1 VPDRSLPTRKN
12 GEDSEVTDYDRG
24 VRVSLID
31 PVSYTLPYDTSLAS
45 ALARRGH
52 EVDLIAA
59 AFAHGAAP
67 EPVGFRRHDLFFTV
81 SARLLARRPR
91 SRARF
96 AVKGL
101 EYLPDLV
108 RADREITHLDPEIV
122 HVQWLG
128 IPDVDRLWLRRLAR
142 RRGLIFTAHDV
153 LPRRTE
159 RRLELW
165 RTIFAAVDR
174 VVVHGAAAVERL
186 TELGVPPERI
196 ARIPHPLFTGPAD
209 ELRPPNGR
217 TLLHFGFLRSTK
229 GLDILLRAL
238 PGIAAEVPDVR
249 LVVAGDPLEP
259 VDGLERL
266 ASELGV
272 APYVEWRLGYVADA
286 EIPGLLEQATAVVLP
301 YRKIESSGV
310 LATALGHG
318 RPAVVSDVGSLGET
332 VREFGAGLVVPPE
345 DPAALAAACVRLL
358 LDARTR
364 EDAFRGTERARR
376 ALSWDAAAEAHER
389 LYADVLRDRL
399 LRTA

>member
-1 VPDRSLPTRKN
+1 
-12 GEDSEVTDYDRG
+12 

-31 PVSYTLPYDTSLAS
+31 PVSYTLPYDTSLAA

-59 AFAHGAAP
+59 RFAHGAVP
-67 EPVGFRRHDLFFTV
+67 EPVGYQRHDLFFTV
-81 SARLLARRPR
+81 SARLLAKRPR
-91 SRARF
+91 TRLRYP
-96 AVKGL
+96 VKGL
-101 EYLPDLV
+101 EYLPCLA
-108 RADREITHLDPEIV
+108 RADRAISRLDPELV

-128 IPDVDRLWLRRLAR
+128 IPDADLLWLRRLQR
-142 RRGLIFTAHDV
+142 RRGLVFTAHDV

-159 RRLELW
+159 RRLSLW
-165 RTIFAAVDR
+165 RAVFATVDR
-174 VVVHGAAAVERL
+174 VIVHGSAAVERL

-196 ARIPHPLFTGPAD
+196 ARIPHPLFNAPAD
-209 ELRPPNGR
+209 DLRPPNGR
-217 TLLHFGFLRSTK
+217 TLLHFGFLRASK
-229 GLDILLRAL
+229 GLDVLLRAL

-272 APYVEWRLGYVADA
+272 APRVEWRLGYVDDSALPA
-286 EIPGLLEQATAVVLP
+286 LMKQATALVLP

-332 VREFGAGLVVPPE
+332 VREFKAGLVVPPE
-345 DPAALAAACVRLL
+345 DPDALAAACVRLL
-358 LDARTR
+358 VDDNAR
-364 EDAFRGTERARR
+364 EEAFQGTERARR
-376 ALSWDAAAEAHER
+376 ELSWDAAAEAHEHV
-389 LYADVLRDRL
+389 YDEVLRERRQA
-399 LRTA
+399 LRSSV

>member
-1 VPDRSLPTRKN
+1 MPDRSLPTRKN

-81 SARLLARRPR
+81 SGRLLARRPR

-101 EYLPDLV
+101 EYLPELL
-108 RADREITHLDPEIV
+108 RADREITRLDPEIV

-128 IPDVDRLWLRRLAR
+128 IPDVDRHWLRRLAR
-142 RRGLIFTAHDV
+142 RRGLVFTAHDV

-165 RTIFAAVDR
+165 RTIFATVDR
-174 VVVHGAAAVERL
+174 VVVHGTAAVERL

-266 ASELGV
+266 AFELGV
-272 APYVEWRLGYVADA
+272 APHVEWRLGYVDDA

>member
-1 VPDRSLPTRKN
+1 MIV
-12 GEDSEVTDYDRG
+12 G

-31 PVSYTLPYDTSLAS
+31 PVSYTLPYDTSLAA

-59 AFAHGAAP
+59 RFAHGAVP
-67 EPVGFRRHDLFFTV
+67 EPDGYRRHDLFFTV
-81 SARLLARRPR
+81 SARLLASRPR
-91 SRARF
+91 SRTRF

-101 EYLPDLV
+101 EYLPDLA
-108 RADREITHLDPEIV
+108 RADRAISRLDPEIV

-128 IPDVDRLWLRRLAR
+128 IPDADLLWLRRLLR
-142 RRGLIFTAHDV
+142 RRGLVFTAHDV
-153 LPRRTE
+153 LPRRTK
-159 RRLELW
+159 RRLDLW
-165 RTIFAAVDR
+165 RAVFATVDR
-174 VVVHGAAAVERL
+174 VVVHGSAAVEQL

-196 ARIPHPLFTGPAD
+196 ARIPHPLFTAPAD
-209 ELRPPNGR
+209 DFRPPNGR
-217 TLLHFGFLRSTK
+217 TLLHFGFLRPEK
-229 GLDILLRAL
+229 GLDVLLHAL

-272 APYVEWRLGYVADA
+272 ASRVEWRLGYVDA
-286 EIPGLLEQATAVVLP
+286 EAIPMLMDQATALVLP

-345 DPAALAAACVRLL
+345 DPDALAAACVRLL
-358 LDARTR
+358 VDAQVR

-376 ALSWDAAAEAHER
+376 ELSWDGAAEAHER
-389 LYADVLRDRL
+389 LYADVLRQRAQA
-399 LRTA
+399 LRSSV

>member
-259 VDGLERL
+259 IDGLEHL
-266 ASELGV
+266 AFELGV
-272 APYVEWRLGYVADA
+272 APHV

>member
-1 VPDRSLPTRKN
+1 MLV
-12 GEDSEVTDYDRG
+12 G

-31 PVSYTLPYDTSLAS
+31 PVSYTLPYDTSLAA

-59 AFAHGAAP
+59 RFAHGAVP
-67 EPVGFRRHDLFFTV
+67 EPVGYRRHDLFFTV

-108 RADREITHLDPEIV
+108 RADRAISRLDPEIV
-122 HVQWLG
+122 HLQWLG
-128 IPDVDRLWLRRLAR
+128 IPDADLLWLRRLSR
-142 RRGLIFTAHDV
+142 LRGLVFTAHDV

-159 RRLELW
+159 RRLDLW
-165 RTIFAAVDR
+165 RAVFATVDR
-174 VVVHGAAAVERL
+174 VVVHGSAAVEQLR
-186 TELGVPPERI
+186 ELGVPPERI
-196 ARIPHPLFTGPAD
+196 ARIPHPLFNAPVD
-209 ELRPPNGR
+209 DLRPPNGR
-217 TLLHFGFLRSTK
+217 TLLHFGFLRSEK
-229 GLDILLRAL
+229 GLDVLLRAL

-259 VDGLERL
+259 VERLERL
-266 ASELGV
+266 AAELGV
-272 APYVEWRLGYVADA
+272 ASQVDWRLGYVDDTA
-286 EIPGLLEQATAVVLP
+286 IPALMEQATALVLP

-332 VREFGAGLVVPPE
+332 VREFDAGLVVPPE
-345 DPAALAAACVRLL
+345 DPDALAAACVRLL
-358 LDARTR
+358 VDEGAR
-364 EDAFRGTERARR
+364 EKAFDGTKRARR
-376 ALSWDAAAEAHER
+376 ELSWDTAAEAHER
-389 LYADVLRDRL
+389 LYADVLRERQA
-399 LRTA
+399 LRNSV